1 MMVSGSFFTGM
12 AMGGSLIVA
21 IGAQNAFLLRQAL
34 QGRYVMMCTLTCICC
49 DVLLIALG
57 AGSVGRIITSNG
69 MLLNAVR
76 IGGAL
81 FLIEY
86 GRRAAL
92 SAWRGQARLVQGGDS
107 SPPRRGPVFRAAMA
121 LSLLNPHAWLD
132 TVVLLGAIGAQQPE
146 HGRVSFSAGA
156 MAASMLWFTV
166 LGLGAR
172 WLAPLFARPGAWR
185 TLDALIAIVMWAIA
199 VSLFI
204 Y

>member
-1 MMVSGSFFTGM
+1 MVSGAFFKGM
-12 AMGGSLIVA
+12 AMGGGLIVA

-34 QGRYVMMCTLTCICC
+34 QRQYVVMCILTCICC

-57 AGSVGRIITSNG
+57 AGSVGHLIASSPI
-69 MLLNAVR
+69 LLEAVR

-92 SAWRGQARLVQGGDS
+92 SAWRGQSLLVDAGDRTQ
-107 SPPRRGPVFRAAMA
+107 PRRGPVLRSAVA

-132 TVVLLGAIGAQQPE
+132 TVVLLGAIGAQQPD
-146 HGRVSFSAGA
+146 HGSMRFATGA
-156 MAASMLWFTV
+156 MAASILWFSS

-172 WLAPLFARPGAWR
+172 WLAPLFAQPRAWR
-185 TLDALIAIVMWAIA
+185 TLDALIAMVMWAIA
-199 VSLFI
+199 ASLFI
-204 Y
+204 Q